1 MHPAGWNY
9 LRVSLEPLL
18 EREITRVCLP
28 TAGIALVL
36 FVLVFHG
43 KRERL
48 HAAGVLIA
56 TAIVLLGAMSLL
68 DLSWNLMSIAAVP
81 LCLGLGLD
89 FTIHMM
95 HTLRE
100 KSATA
105 AHAASLGRSLAY
117 CGLSTGLAFGSLALG
132 SNRGLISLGLT
143 TMIGVIN
150 VLLTS
155 SFALPYVWFRANPTL
170 TPSPTPPRSDSVIES
185 EKE

>member
-1 MHPAGWNY
+1 
-9 LRVSLEPLL
+9 
-18 EREITRVCLP
+18 
-28 TAGIALVL
+28 
-36 FVLVFHG
+36 
-43 KRERL
+43 
-48 HAAGVLIA
+48 
-56 TAIVLLGAMSLL
+56 MSLL

-143 TMIGVIN
+143 TMIGVIT

-170 TPSPTPPRSDSVIES
+170 PPSPTPPRPSSVIES

>member
-1 MHPAGWNY
+1 MT
-9 LRVSLEPLL
+9 
-18 EREITRVCLP
+18 I
-28 TAGIALVL
+28 
-36 FVLVFHG
+36 LVFLG
-43 KRERL
+43 S
-48 HAAGVLIA
+48 
-56 TAIVLLGAMSLL
+56 LLGAMALL

-100 KSATA
+100 KGSTA

-143 TMIGVIN
+143 TMIGVIT

-155 SFALPYVWFRANPTL
+155 SFALPYVWFRCKA
-170 TPSPTPPRSDSVIES
+170 SD
-185 EKE
+185 